1 MAGNLYYAVG
11 LGHKNAFFWSQLIFP
26 LLLGSRLYEMSV
38 CNPILANR
46 ARCQLCREGKKTT
59 FRAIFFK
66 CFCRSQSRKMLAGYG
81 CWKIPRTH
89 FSPSQQ
95 FVSHDFSLSLF
106 FLYLLALWMA
116 HVIYSSSFLSLSSKH
131 LLSYFPLFSSSSSTN
146 LLLVFPSHR
155 PVCLAARSLTTTY

>member
-1 MAGNLYYAVG
+1 
-11 LGHKNAFFWSQLIFP
+11 
-26 LLLGSRLYEMSV
+26 MSV

-46 ARCQLCREGKKTT
+46 ARCQLCREGKKKLSELSSSNASAAV
-59 FRAIFFK
+59 RAGR
-66 CFCRSQSRKMLAGYG
+66 CWLAMGVE
-81 CWKIPRTH
+81 KFLEPISLHPN
-89 FSPSQQ
+89 
-95 FVSHDFSLSLF
+95 SLSVMTFLSLS